1 MGLKETIKETKEK
14 LEEAVK
20 VEEKGEEKALET
32 FNAAI
37 EKAVEEPKEEIK
49 EEVQAE
55 APKEEIKADDKKP
68 EEKTP
73 SEHREERIAK
83 KKEKDRLA
91 EELAV
96 ARERIAALEAN
107 SKPKADA
114 LENEPDIQTQPLEWT
129 AWKIRK
135 QEEKIE
141 KLSGWK
147 AEQDTVRQRED
158 MRLRA
163 INEVSAYENNLRVS
177 APDYDDVKDYYA
189 RVLATSIKIVNPNI
203 SNQQLAEAVNNRL
216 LTRASE
222 LLNQGYENPIEAM
235 YLEAK
240 SLGYKPKEEAKSDEV
255 KPDLDKVASLR
266 KRNAGMAGSA
276 GGGNDTH
283 VSPTTAAKMTN
294 AEFAKLKPEQKK
306 RLFAQLS
313 GG

>member
-14 LEEAVK
+14 LDAAVEVETKAEET
-20 VEEKGEEKALET
+20 ALEAL
-32 FNAAI
+32 NAVVEKTI
-37 EKAVEEPKEEIK
+37 EEPVKEAPKEEVK
-49 EEVQAE
+49 DET
-55 APKEEIKADDKKP
+55 PKEEIKADDK
-68 EEKTP
+68 EKTP

-107 SKPKADA
+107 FKPEPKTAPLDY
-114 LENEPDIQTQPLEWT
+114 EPDIQTQPLEWT

-147 AEQDTVRQRED
+147 AEQDVVKQRED
-158 MRLRA
+158 LRMRA
-163 INEVSAYENNLRVS
+163 INEVAAYENQLRTT
-177 APDYDDVKDYYA
+177 APDYDAVKEHYS
-189 RVLATSIKIVNPNI
+189 RVLAASIKIVNPNI
-203 SNQQLAEAVNNRL
+203 TNQQLAEAVNNRL

-240 SLGYKPKEEAKSDEV
+240 SLGFKPKEEAVEEV
-255 KPDLDKVASLR
+255 KPDLDKVSSLR
-266 KRNAGMAGSA
+266 KRNAGMAAAS
-276 GGGNDTH
+276 GGGNADSH
-283 VSPTTAAKMTN
+283 VSPSIAAKMTN

-306 RLFAQLS
+306 RLFAQLA